1 MLYFQ
6 FGSILKRLPNWRVQM
21 KNEILDKTNVFE
33 IYKELLEHESSYIV
47 VVAGKENSEISISS
61 NGMKS
66 KEIAEDFANKLISE
80 LTKNSNDE
88 FEKEILNHPLF
99 TATQFKFKAQ
109 KMIIAFMENKDYI
122 GYIMSLTDFMR
133 DL

>member
-1 MLYFQ
+1 
-6 FGSILKRLPNWRVQM
+6 M
-21 KNEILDKTNVFE
+21 KNEILEKTNVFE
-33 IYKELLEHESSYIV
+33 IYRELLEHESSYIV

-122 GYIMSLTDFMR
+122 GYIMSLPVFMR

>member
-1 MLYFQ
+1 
-6 FGSILKRLPNWRVQM
+6 M
-21 KNEILDKTNVFE
+21 KNEILEKTNVFE
-33 IYKELLEHESSYIV
+33 IYRELLEHESSYIV

-66 KEIAEDFANKLISE
+66 KEIAENFANKLISE

-88 FEKEILNHPLF
+88 FEIEILTHPLF
-99 TATQFKFKAQ
+99 TATQFKIKAQ

-122 GYIMSLTDFMR
+122 GYIMSLTDLMR

>member
-1 MLYFQ
+1 
-6 FGSILKRLPNWRVQM
+6 M
-21 KNEILDKTNVFE
+21 KNEILEKTNVFE
-33 IYKELLEHESSYIV
+33 IYRELLEHESSYIV

-88 FEKEILNHPLF
+88 FETEILYHPLF

-109 KMIIAFMENKDYI
+109 KMIIALMENKDYI

>member
-6 FGSILKRLPNWRVQM
+6 YERITGRLPNWRTQM
-21 KNEILDKTNVFE
+21 KNEILEKTNVFE
-33 IYKELLEHESSYIV
+33 IYRELLEHESSYIV

-122 GYIMSLTDFMR
+122 GYIMSLPDFMR